1 MTSLSETR
9 LNSFTH
15 SDRSFMERVGR
26 KPVFKFAIATGL
38 PYLGKRSGQLNV
50 RLKTAICDGR
60 VRDFL

>member
-1 MTSLSETR
+1 MKRGLILSRTQIE
-9 LNSFTH
+9 
-15 SDRSFMERVGR
+15 SFMERVGR
-26 KPVFKFAIATGL
+26 KPVFKFATGL